1 MKNETDTDKNNR
13 VRNYIVI
20 ISWKF
25 IQIVLLD

>member
-13 VRNYIVI
+13 VHNYIVI